1 MVKGPTN
8 FSINPIIPREP
19 ISISTKPAIIIAP
32 WMLTIRNFQISSK
45 VLSMPLSLYFPSPRL
60 WIFSHLKFFWDDI
73 RAMTGG
79 RKANEPPCIMGSLSA
94 DLTSFHADSELILQM
109 KSAFLVPKVT
119 WSRVEIPDVKNIV
132 DKIFDFARRAKPEGG
147 SKSPDWSRHNDGA
160 IINAIATFDPK
171 QVRKCWNPSTF
182 Y

>member
-1 MVKGPTN
+1 MGSKARYYKTQIWIQLLAHYVN
-8 FSINPIIPREP
+8 HLS
-19 ISISTKPAIIIAP
+19 P
-32 WMLTIRNFQISSK
+32 WIEIDAT
-45 VLSMPLSLYFPSPRL
+45 
-60 WIFSHLKFFWDDI
+60 SHTSNKFFWDDI

-109 KSAFLVPKVT
+109 KSAFLVQKVT